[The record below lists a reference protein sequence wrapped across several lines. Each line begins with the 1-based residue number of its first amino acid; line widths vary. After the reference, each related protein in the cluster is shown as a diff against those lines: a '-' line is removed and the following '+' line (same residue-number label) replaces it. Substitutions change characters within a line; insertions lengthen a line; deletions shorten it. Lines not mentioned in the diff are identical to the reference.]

1 MSAAFPREGAV
12 APRARLLSRLRTSRA
27 TLRLGLFGLAVWV
40 ALLTIL
46 TGQFGSG
53 RYQLAVGDVSPLAVK
68 SPQKVVYTSQIRTR
82 EERAR
87 AVAEV
92 SDIYVFDLQVVEAQR
107 QKLNE
112 VIRAVGEARRSFGPP
127 ETRREP
133 LARLPL
139 RPAAIDDLLAFSD
152 AEWQAVAADAQRIV
166 DVLMRGRL
174 TERQV
179 EETRAALPAY
189 LSSALTDRQS
199 AAVVGLVAPLLRPN
213 FVLDP
218 DATERARRDAQ
229 DRIDPVRITIEKGE
243 TILRDGDVVRPIDV
257 ERLEAA
263 GLRSPTVEWR
273 SIAATGLL
281 LALFVGALVLFVAH
295 FQPRVTQQPRQLLLL
310 ALILVLSVLAMKLV
324 GTGRDLAYYA
334 LPVAAPVMLVALLL
348 GADLA
353 IVVNLV
359 LAASF
364 GMVASSSY
372 EIAMVAVVGGMA
384 GTMMVW
390 RFERLNTF
398 FLAGLVI
405 AVANFGATLAFALTT
420 PAELDPQRIGLLAA
434 IAALNGMLSAALTL
448 GTLAAVGH
456 LFGITTTLGLLELA
470 HPTQPLFRRLLTEA
484 PGSYHHSIVIANLAE
499 RAAEAIGADPLLA
512 RVGAYYHDVGKIA
525 RPYAFIE
532 NQLGGENIH
541 DRLDPATSVQMI
553 AAHVTDGLDLARRH
567 RLPDR
572 VRDMIAQHHGTRFI
586 GGFYHRAVQ
595 AANGAPVDPSGFR
608 YRGPKPQFREAGILM
623 LADSV
628 EAALRASRDHS
639 TEVIEHVVRKVVN
652 ERLVEGQLDEC
663 DLTFRDLEQV
673 RQVFITILRGMFHP
687 RVVYPEVGT
696 PAGSAMESASDVA
709 PPASP
714 EPAATDT
721 IAAST
726 EPVSTGIVAT
736 SSVPVSTGTVAAE
749 LG

>member
-1 MSAAFPREGAV
+1 M
-12 APRARLLSRLRTSRA
+12 RASKA
-27 TLRLGLFGLAVWV
+27 TLRIVLFGVVVWA
-40 ALLTIL
+40 ALVTIL
-46 TGQFGSG
+46 VGQFGPG
-53 RYQLAVGDVSPLAVK
+53 RYQLAVGDVSPFAVK
-68 SPQKVVYTSQIRTR
+68 SPQKIVYTSQIRTR

-87 AVAEV
+87 AAAEISEV
-92 SDIYVFDLQVVEAQR
+92 HVFDLQVVDAQR

-112 VIRAVGEARRSFGPP
+112 VIRAIGEARRTFAPP
-127 ETRREP
+127 EARRDP
-133 LARLPL
+133 LTRLPNAQL
-139 RPAAIDDLLAFSD
+139 RPAVIDDLLNFSD
-152 AEWQAVAADAQRIV
+152 ADWQAVAADAQRIV
-166 DVLMRGRL
+166 DVLMRGRI

-179 EETRAALPAY
+179 EEIRTTLPAY
-189 LSSALTDRQS
+189 VSTSLAERQS
-199 AAVVGLVAPLLRPN
+199 AAVVALVGPLLRPN

-218 DATERARRDAQ
+218 DATERARREAQ
-229 DRIDPVRITIEKGE
+229 DRVDPVRVTIEKGE
-243 TILRDGDVVRPIDV
+243 TILRDGDVVRAIDV
-257 ERLEAA
+257 ERLEAV

-273 SIAATGLL
+273 SIAAAGLL
-281 LALFVGALVLFVAH
+281 LALFVGALATFVAH
-295 FQPRVTQQPRQLLLL
+295 FQPRVVEQPRQLLLL
-310 ALILVLSVLAMKLV
+310 GLILVLSVLAIKVV

-359 LAASF
+359 LAACF

-372 EIAMVAVVGGMA
+372 EIAMIALIGGLA

-398 FLAGLVI
+398 FLAGFVI
-405 AVANFGATLAFALTT
+405 AVANFVTTLAFALLTSSDL
-420 PAELDPQRIGLLAA
+420 EPQRIGILAA

-512 RVGAYYHDVGKIA
+512 RVGAYYHDIGKTA

-532 NQLGGENIH
+532 NQMGGENIH
-541 DRLDPATSVQMI
+541 DRLDPATSAQMI
-553 AAHVTDGLDLARRH
+553 QAHVTDGLELARRH

-595 AANGAPVDPSGFR
+595 AAGGAPVDPAGFR

-623 LADSV
+623 LADSI

-639 TEVIEHVVRKVVN
+639 TEVVEHVVRKVIN

-673 RQVFITILRGMFHP
+673 RKVFITILRGMFHP
-687 RVVYPEVGT
+687 RVVYPET
-696 PAGSAMESASDVA
+696 ALPAGSAMESASDVA
-709 PPASP
+709 GPAP
-714 EPAATDT
+714 
-721 IAAST
+721 
-726 EPVSTGIVAT
+726 EPVSA
-736 SSVPVSTGTVAAE
+736 GTVAAE